1 MYYDSLIKNKYIQ
14 IPDYQK
20 EREERF
26 NKLALS
32 RFAMNE
38 FARLIKCNPYNYKR
52 ITNEHPDL
60 KLSIKRCLH
69 HSEREYSP
77 IQTNLTSTKNQLEVS
92 KSNHMT
98 LLPKIPNET
107 NNKLSVSKTK
117 NSFFQTRNN
126 VESLSYSKGKIS
138 NRNSHIENNSK
149 NSHIEN
155 CNTYIIK
162 PENCGYLVK
171 KCFDHRLN
179 WREINDYVFNI
190 FNFKWQ
196 QNILGINYQNLS
208 KGVGSK
214 QIVNH
219 YECHFSISNKANLFQ
234 NIIKY
239 AESRYENIF
248 KYIPFTVLFNCENEK
263 YDDIINNFEKVFNNI
278 NQYIIKYDEISLQPK
293 KKEKDIKFYSNYFSL
308 VEKLGNKTPILI
320 PNTHCNEKNSNLW
333 IVKAP
338 NLNRGRCIKIINS
351 IESLKKYLKN
361 FNEGITRGYENEK
374 NSEDNL
380 LNNNNNS
387 NNNNNDNKNIN
398 INKYK
403 SNIVVVQKYIE
414 KPLLYFGR
422 KFDIRIWVLLTHK
435 MEVYMFNEGHLKL
448 SSVNYDLNSNDFYSH
463 ITNYS
468 LQKTN
473 ANFSKFEFGN
483 EVSFDDL
490 QYNIDCNYPN
500 SKINFK
506 NDIIPKIKSIIK
518 LTFRSVKKKI
528 NPFQRNY
535 TFEIFGF
542 DFMLDEDFN
551 PFLIEVNTNPG
562 LEESSPL
569 IKMLVPRMIDD
580 ALRLTIDDIF
590 PPIYSFNNNIIN
602 NINNNNNNTKN
613 KNDNNN
619 NNKNKNDIIY
629 ESPFHVR
636 GYFNTENLFK
646 FVCDCTKDY
655 DDFYNLKVKF
665 KKLKI
670 KRNKIKEE
678 KK

>member
-361 FNEGITRGYENEK
+361 FNEEITRRYENEK
-374 NSEDNL
+374 N
-380 LNNNNNS
+380 
-387 NNNNNDNKNIN
+387 
-398 INKYK
+398 
-403 SNIVVVQKYIE
+403 
-414 KPLLYFGR
+414 
-422 KFDIRIWVLLTHK
+422 
-435 MEVYMFNEGHLKL
+435 
-448 SSVNYDLNSNDFYSH
+448 
-463 ITNYS
+463 
-468 LQKTN
+468 
-473 ANFSKFEFGN
+473 
-483 EVSFDDL
+483 
-490 QYNIDCNYPN
+490 
-500 SKINFK
+500 
-506 NDIIPKIKSIIK
+506 
-518 LTFRSVKKKI
+518 
-528 NPFQRNY
+528 
-535 TFEIFGF
+535 
-542 DFMLDEDFN
+542 
-551 PFLIEVNTNPG
+551 
-562 LEESSPL
+562 
-569 IKMLVPRMIDD
+569 
-580 ALRLTIDDIF
+580 
-590 PPIYSFNNNIIN
+590 
-602 NINNNNNNTKN
+602 
-613 KNDNNN
+613 
-619 NNKNKNDIIY
+619 
-629 ESPFHVR
+629 
-636 GYFNTENLFK
+636 
-646 FVCDCTKDY
+646 
-655 DDFYNLKVKF
+655 
-665 KKLKI
+665 
-670 KRNKIKEE
+670 
-678 KK
+678 

>member
-1 MYYDSLIKNKYIQ
+1 MFRDSLIKNKYIQ

-38 FARLIKCNPYNYKR
+38 FVKLIKYNPYNYKR
-52 ITNEHPDL
+52 ITNENPEL

-69 HSEREYSP
+69 LSEREYSP
-77 IQTNLTSTKNQLEVS
+77 INSNLTSTKNQLEIS
-92 KSNHMT
+92 KSIHMT
-98 LLPKIPNET
+98 SLPKITNEI
-107 NNKLSVSKTK
+107 NNKSPVSKTK
-117 NSFFQTRNN
+117 NSFFPARNN
-126 VESLSYSKGKIS
+126 IESINYSKGKNS
-138 NRNSHIENNSK
+138 NRNSHIENNNK
-149 NSHIEN
+149 NSHIES

-190 FNFKWQ
+190 FQFKWQ
-196 QNILGINYQNLS
+196 QNILGIDYQNLS
-208 KGVGSK
+208 KGIGSK

-239 AESRYENIF
+239 AESRSENIF
-248 KYIPFTVLFNCENEK
+248 KYIPFTILFNCENEK

-293 KKEKDIKFYSNYFSL
+293 KKDKDIKFYSNYFSL

-320 PNTHCNEKNSNLW
+320 PSTHCNEKNSNLW

-361 FNEGITRGYENEK
+361 FNEGIIRGYENEK
-374 NSEDNL
+374 NSEGNL
-380 LNNNNNS
+380 INNNNNS
-387 NNNNNDNKNIN
+387 KNSNNENKNVN
-398 INKYK
+398 SNKYK

-448 SSVNYDLNSNDFYSH
+448 SSVNYNINSNDFYSH

-473 ANFSKFEFGN
+473 KNFSKFEFGN

-490 QYNIDCNYPN
+490 QHNIDCNYPN

-506 NDIIPKIKSIIK
+506 NDIIPKIKSIIR

-528 NPFQRNY
+528 NPFQRKY

-590 PPIYSFNNNIIN
+590 PPMYSFNNNIIN
-602 NINNNNNNTKN
+602 NINNNNNNN
-613 KNDNNN
+613 KNNL
-619 NNKNKNDIIY
+619 KNKNDIIY
-629 ESPFHVR
+629 DSPFQVR
-636 GYFNTENLFK
+636 GYFNSENLFK

>member
-1 MYYDSLIKNKYIQ
+1 MYNDSLIKNKYIL

-77 IQTNLTSTKNQLEVS
+77 IQTNITSTKNQIEVS
-92 KSNHMT
+92 KSNQMT
-98 LLPKIPNET
+98 FLPKIPNET

-126 VESLSYSKGKIS
+126 VESLSFSKGKIS

-171 KCFDHRLN
+171 KCFEHRLN

-361 FNEGITRGYENEK
+361 FNEGIIRGYENEK

-380 LNNNNNS
+380 LNHNNNNS
-387 NNNNNDNKNIN
+387 NNSNNDNKNVN

-602 NINNNNNNTKN
+602 NINNNNNT